1 VGAELGPGA
10 AAPISDEQRDR
21 ALALIRADPEI
32 GNVRAFRAAGAEGT
46 IKQLRQMIERDDE
59 LQEAIAEARGRTP
72 ERIEAAIVKRAID
85 GVEEPVYHQGKV
97 VGYVT
102 KYSDRLLEMM
112 ARAHA
117 PEYRER
123 VEVSGAGG
131 GPLELEA
138 SGLTAAL
145 ERFNDTVDRLAARRL
160 AEFAQPGGPV
170 RALERGG
177 ADEPAAAAGE

>member
-1 VGAELGPGA
+1 VDAELETA
-10 AAPISDEQRDR
+10 ATAAVSDEQRKR
-21 ALALIRADPEI
+21 ALALIRKKGREI
-32 GNVRAFRAAGAEGT
+32 GDVRALREAGVEGT
-46 IKQLRQMIERDDE
+46 RGQLRRLLDRDED
-59 LQEAIAEARGRTP
+59 LVEAIAEARGRSV
-72 ERIEAAIVKRAID
+72 EVVRDEVKRRAID

-131 GPLELEA
+131 GPLELTSPDLA
-138 SGLTAAL
+138 GAL
-145 ERFNDTVDRLAARRL
+145 DRFTGTIRRL
-160 AEFAQPGGPV
+160 AERAQSGGAV
-170 RALERGG
+170 RALESGE